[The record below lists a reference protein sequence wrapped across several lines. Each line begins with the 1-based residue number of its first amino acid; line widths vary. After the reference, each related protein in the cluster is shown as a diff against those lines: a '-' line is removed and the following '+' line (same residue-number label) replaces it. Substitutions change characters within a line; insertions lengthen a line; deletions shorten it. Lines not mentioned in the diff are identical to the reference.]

1 MTREPGVDHPA
12 EQSEAEVTLAGLGIS
27 VSTRV
32 ELVGNGVLTLR
43 PSVGEYVEQV
53 VAAAGDQAEV
63 FWKAAEQTRALP
75 AEVLQVEHGAAPRW
89 RLQITGPAEVSQRR
103 KAVRAR
109 VALPIEVGYGSI
121 ELSGETIDLSEAG
134 IRAMCDALG
143 VPPEAGARLDL
154 VLHFEDGALAAK
166 AEIIRVHPRG
176 ARWLLSIRFVDLP
189 DKDGD
194 RVRRRVFQ
202 ALREER
208 ARQSD

>member
-143 VPPEAGARLDL
+143 VPPDVGARLDL
-154 VLHFEDGALAAK
+154 VLRFEDGALAAK

>member
-1 MTREPGVDHPA
+1 MTREPGGDHPA

-53 VAAAGDQAEV
+53 VAAAGDQVEV

-143 VPPEAGARLDL
+143 VPPDAGARLDL
-154 VLHFEDGALAAK
+154 DLQFEDGALAAK

>member
-143 VPPEAGARLDL
+143 VPPDVGARLDL
-154 VLHFEDGALAAK
+154 VLQFEDGALAAK